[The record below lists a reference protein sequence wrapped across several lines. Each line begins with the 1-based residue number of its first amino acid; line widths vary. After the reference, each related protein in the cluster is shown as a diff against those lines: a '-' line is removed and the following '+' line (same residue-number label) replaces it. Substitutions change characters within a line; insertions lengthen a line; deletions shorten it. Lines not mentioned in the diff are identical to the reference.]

1 MSGVVYQV
9 TCKPTGLKYIG
20 QATNYKYKNKKPY
33 NYGASGRW
41 NDHVSSS
48 KSRNTPLCQAIQ
60 DYGKNQF
67 IVEVLEE
74 LPLEELDEREAYWIS
89 TLNTIYPDGYNV
101 ATHSRNRHR
110 DSSNLHIFYEGKVQ
124 SAIISPIK
132 QNGEYKLAY
141 VYLTLHNGTQERL
154 AFGQKENQTYE
165 ETLEESKEF
174 LNKIRCPY
182 TISKKNSNILSEK
195 YALKIKDFENK
206 IITSIRIT
214 SASKLIAV
222 YIATSEMKLSK
233 EHIRICFGGKTITK
247 ENAYEIAKQFVAE
260 LQVPENIIID
270 SIQCQQQVT
279 AS

>member
-20 QATNYKYKNKKPY
+20 QATNHKYKNEKPY

-154 AFGQKENQTYE
+154 AFGQKGNQTYE

-222 YIATSEMKLSK
+222 YIGTSEMKLSK

>member
-20 QATNYKYKNKKPY
+20 QATNYKYKNGNPY

-41 NDHVSSS
+41 NDHISSS

-60 DYGKNQF
+60 QYGKNEF
-67 IVEVLEE
+67 IIEILDE
-74 LPLEELDEREAYWIS
+74 LPLEELDEREAYWI
-89 TLNTIYPDGYNV
+89 LQINTIYPNGYNV

-132 QNGEYKLAY
+132 QNGEFKLAY
-141 VYLTLHNGTQERL
+141 VYLNLHTGVQERL
-154 AFGQKENQTYE
+154 AFGQKLNQTYE
-165 ETLEESKEF
+165 ETLDEAKEF

-182 TISKKNSNILSEK
+182 TISKKYSNVLSEK
-195 YALKIKDFENK
+195 YALKLKDFENK

-214 SASKLIAV
+214 SASNLIAV
-222 YIATSEMKLSK
+222 YIGTSDMKLSK
-233 EHIRICFGGKTITK
+233 EHIRICFGGKTIKK
-247 ENAYEIAKQFVAE
+247 EDAYETAKQFVAE

-270 SIQCQQQVT
+270 FIQCRQQVT
-279 AS
+279 AL